1 MLKPTTFFMRSWYPY
16 KKQIK
21 TDYEFQFPTDLV
33 LDNEIEKKNQLKI
46 RHKKQL
52 KYTRINLLNTIPES
66 RNRNNI
72 IESKQ
77 NKSWNLILNQY
88 NIKW

>member
-33 LDNEIEKKNQLKI
+33 LDNEIEKNNSIKNKTQKTT
-46 RHKKQL
+46 QV
-52 KYTRINLLNTIPES
+52 YS
-66 RNRNNI
+66 D
-72 IESKQ
+72 
-77 NKSWNLILNQY
+77 
-88 NIKW
+88 